1 MTKVPSHPGEGATDS
16 VWAGISE
23 ALGTVTGDP
32 IAADSP
38 PGPVDESPSAAPAAV
53 SPADDP
59 SPSAADETVPDSSR
73 QMARDSNAAQT
84 SPKAEAE
91 ELVAAAEQGNL
102 GDVVPEAAAAAAEG
116 TADASGG
123 SRQRVNEDEA
133 SAAKVDESASACK
146 QS

>member
-1 MTKVPSHPGEGATDS
+1 
-16 VWAGISE
+16 
-23 ALGTVTGDP
+23 
-32 IAADSP
+32 
-38 PGPVDESPSAAPAAV
+38 
-53 SPADDP
+53 
-59 SPSAADETVPDSSR
+59 
-73 QMARDSNAAQT
+73 MARDSNAAQT

-91 ELVAAAEQGNL
+91 ALVAAAEQGSL

>member
-1 MTKVPSHPGEGATDS
+1 MTKVPSHPGEGATNS

-32 IAADSP
+32 IAANSP
-38 PGPVDESPSAAPAAV
+38 PSPTDESPSAAPAPV

-84 SPKAEAE
+84 SPKAEAV
-91 ELVAAAEQGNL
+91 VAAAEPGSL
-102 GDVVPEAAAAAAEG
+102 GDGVLEAAAAAAEG